1 MRIIKGI
8 FSIIGKLI
16 MLVLNLALN
25 LVSMAAS
32 LFLSILTMFI
42 VTALKS

>member
-42 VTALKS
+42 GTALKS

>member
-16 MLVLNLALN
+16 MLVLSLALN